1 MLTRRKPIVAL
12 AVIAG
17 ALLTLIGIRFLLV
30 PDSAAKTFGLTP
42 AMAGAQLHAIIGL
55 RDIWL
60 GALAIAFALLGQW
73 RALALW
79 FLFGVLVCWADA
91 AIVATSG
98 GPRLAIAF
106 HTGSGVFCLVLGVA
120 AWRLS
125 NKEAHAG

>member
-1 MLTRRKPIVAL
+1 MLTRRKPIVGL
-12 AVIAG
+12 AIFAG
-17 ALLTLIGIRFLLV
+17 ALLTLIGIRFLLM
-30 PDSAAKTFGLTP
+30 PESAAKTFGLTP
-42 AMAGAQLHAIIGL
+42 AMTGTQLHAIIGL

-60 GALAIAFALLGQW
+60 GALAVAFALLRQW

-98 GPRLAIAF
+98 GPGLAIAF
-106 HTGSGVFCLVLGVA
+106 HTGSGIFCLALGVA

-125 NKEAHAG
+125 EKEQHAR